1 MALVFTVG
9 NPTDAFMEP
18 HGTAVQKILEARFGR
33 SMALDSSD
41 DPWHT
46 EELGWSGWA
55 TLQERALEFL
65 APDKIEHF
73 LSMEAWKGAYLP
85 VETAPTSLDD
95 IPGDKTP
102 LKVASLPRLIEEL
115 TLIGRALKLP
125 TDKQGLESL
134 AQKYLE
140 DDDLIDEDM
149 EIQTYAQLF
158 LAAYKAVS
166 RNQPLWVVK

>member
-1 MALVFTVG
+1 
-9 NPTDAFMEP
+9 
-18 HGTAVQKILEARFGR
+18 
-33 SMALDSSD
+33 MALDSSD
-41 DPWHT
+41 DPWYT

-55 TLQERALEFL
+55 ALQERALEFL

-85 VETAPTSLDD
+85 VETVPMSLDD

-102 LKVASLPRLIEEL
+102 LKVASLRRLIEEL

-125 TDKQGLESL
+125 TDTQGLESL
-134 AQKYLE
+134 AQNCLE

-166 RNQPLWVVK
+166 RDQPLWVVK

>member
-1 MALVFTVG
+1 VALVFAVG
-9 NPTDAFMEP
+9 NPGDVFMEP
-18 HGTAVQKILEARFGR
+18 HGTAIQKVLEAKFGR
-33 SMALDSSD
+33 SMDLDSSD
-41 DPWHT
+41 DPWYT

-55 TLQERALEFL
+55 ALQERALEFL
-65 APDKIEHF
+65 APDKIEHL

-85 VETAPTSLDD
+85 VETVPMSLDY
-95 IPGDKTP
+95 IPGDNTP
-102 LKVASLPRLIEEL
+102 LKVASLRRLIEEL

-125 TDKQGLESL
+125 TDTQGLESL
-134 AQKYLE
+134 AQNYLE

-149 EIQTYAQLF
+149 EVQTYAQLF